1 MRAEM
6 IGTMSLMPSAK
17 APEPPESLWQMMVK
31 QELDRLIYGGI
42 YAQVDH
48 TKCTPREDND
58 VRTITSHSLRDRKD
72 RR

>member
-31 QELDRLIYGGI
+31 SELDRLIYGGI
-42 YAQVDH
+42 YSQVDH
-48 TKCTPREDND
+48 TKCTPRKDND
-58 VRTITSHSLRDRKD
+58 VRTITSHSFRD
-72 RR
+72 